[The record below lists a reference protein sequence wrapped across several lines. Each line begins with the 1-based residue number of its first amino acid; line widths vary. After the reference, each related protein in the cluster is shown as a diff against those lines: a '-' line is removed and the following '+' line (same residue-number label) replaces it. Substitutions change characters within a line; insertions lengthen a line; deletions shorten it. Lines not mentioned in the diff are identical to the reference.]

1 MLTMEYDYD
10 LDVAAQKEEAFENGV
25 AEGVSQGQ
33 ERALRNLMANLS
45 LTAEQAMNALGIP
58 AEERE
63 KYAARLEEDATV
75 ATAGA

>member
-10 LDVAAQKEEAFENGV
+10 FDVAAQKEEAFEN
-25 AEGVSQGQ
+25 GQ

-45 LTAEQAMNALGIP
+45 LTAEQAMDALSIP

-63 KYAARLEEDATV
+63 EYAARLAEDATV